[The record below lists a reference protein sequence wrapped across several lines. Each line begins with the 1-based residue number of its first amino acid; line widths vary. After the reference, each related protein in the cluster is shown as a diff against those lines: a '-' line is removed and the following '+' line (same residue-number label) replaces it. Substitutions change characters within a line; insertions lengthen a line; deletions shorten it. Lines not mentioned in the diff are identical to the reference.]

1 MNLIGKFFN
10 VFGRKASDL
19 SSLFR
24 FRSYDAQPRF
34 NDYNSDRQKLLAA
47 LRNPALLKIIS
58 LQCDMFSQG
67 RVYVYDKN
75 DNELPDDPFLQRLKR
90 PNPLQTETQ
99 FLWDFMFW
107 NMLGTANCYVDSS
120 LVENQKNKFYF
131 LDPSKI
137 EWPQEFQNEAEKLIF
152 SDAEIKKRDKTV
164 LKYRYSDGSGFAF
177 TLDKLM
183 IINDL
188 TNGLGNY
195 YKSPSRIDALTK
207 IISNSESA
215 LDSKNINVRYT
226 GKFLVGSSGA
236 LNSTGLKDDEKQDI
250 RDKMDSE
257 QTVWPV
263 KTMIDIKRFVENM
276 GNLALD
282 EAYLKDYFLIGNMYN
297 IPRDVLEAY
306 NSSTFENQEK
316 ARGGHVAYTLQPK
329 GDDFFDAFEDH
340 FGYTEQGKQIVID
353 WSHLPF
359 MKVFEQDEVEVKST
373 TIDNFEKL
381 ITLGVPLEEVN
392 AYLDL
397 DFTIEQKENGTTDAT
412 GQAQG
417 SEAQQEESSGASAG
431 TQGSQETTGNN

>member
-1 MNLIGKFFN
+1 MNFIGRFFSGLTN
-10 VFGRKASDL
+10 RIGSKIGSI
-19 SSLFR
+19 FR
-24 FRSYDAQPRF
+24 YWTIDTATRF
-34 NDYNSDRQKLLAA
+34 NSYALDRQKLAA
-47 LRNPALLKIIS
+47 VLNNPALLKVIS

-67 RVYVYDKN
+67 KVYVYDKN
-75 DNELPDDPFLQRLKR
+75 DKELPEDPFLQRIKR

-107 NMLGTANCYVDSS
+107 NMLGTANCYVDSAI
-120 LVENQKNKFYF
+120 VDNPKNKFYF

-137 EWPQEFQNEAEKLIF
+137 QWPTELQRAADKLIF
-152 SDAEIKKRDKTV
+152 SDAEVKARNKMPIGY
-164 LKYRYSDGSGFAF
+164 KYDDGSGFSF
-177 TLDKLM
+177 PLDRLL
-183 IINDL
+183 IISDL
-188 TNGLGNY
+188 TNGIGNF
-195 YKSPSRIDALTK
+195 YKSPSRIDALYK
-207 IISNSESA
+207 IISNSECA

-250 RDKMDSE
+250 KDKMDSD

-276 GNLALD
+276 QFLALD
-282 EAYLKDYFLIGNMYN
+282 DAYLKDYFLIGNMYN

-316 ARGGHVAYTLQPK
+316 ARGGHVSYTLQPK
-329 GDDFFDAFEDH
+329 GDAFFDAFEDH
-340 FGYTEQGKQIVID
+340 FGYTEDGRQICID

-359 MKVFEQDEVEVKST
+359 MQVFEADRVETQAT

-381 ITLGVPLEEVN
+381 ITLGVPLKQVN

-397 DFTIEQKENGTTDAT
+397 DFSIEKQKPDE
-412 GQAQG
+412 AQG
-417 SEAQQEESSGASAG
+417 SGNQAQQEEGAGTETG
-431 TQGSQETTGNN
+431 TQGEDQTAGTSN